1 MLVYEQLY
9 TTFFIMIKPIEISLS
24 IKDTAFKS
32 VEYDLNYRNK
42 AFEILNTRNIYFN
55 TFMTAFNNEVNF
67 YKYIIKKL
75 IQ

>member
-1 MLVYEQLY
+1 MVVYEQLY

-24 IKDTAFKS
+24 ITDTAFKS
-32 VEYDLNYRNK
+32 VAYDLNDRNK